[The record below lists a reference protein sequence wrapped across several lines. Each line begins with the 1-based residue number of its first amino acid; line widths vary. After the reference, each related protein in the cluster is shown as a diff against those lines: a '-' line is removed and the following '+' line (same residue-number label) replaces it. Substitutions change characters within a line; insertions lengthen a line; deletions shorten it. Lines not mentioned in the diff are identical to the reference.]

1 MLAGRG
7 KPAAASAAT
16 TSCRRPR
23 PSKLVPSSARNSSRA
38 YVSSTG
44 CPRTARR
51 PRCGRPPCAAPLG
64 ALAAAAG
71 RLALVSATAR
81 AAARCSARGGKPEAV
96 AGAPAVLQRHAAAQ
110 STGIAAEGRSARALR
125 QRMSALQAWQMRE
138 WPTAS
143 IQSLGPALPSA
154 DRALDPVW
162 ATCRS
167 CK

>member
-1 MLAGRG
+1 
-7 KPAAASAAT
+7 
-16 TSCRRPR
+16 
-23 PSKLVPSSARNSSRA
+23 
-38 YVSSTG
+38 
-44 CPRTARR
+44 
-51 PRCGRPPCAAPLG
+51 
-64 ALAAAAG
+64 
-71 RLALVSATAR
+71 
-81 AAARCSARGGKPEAV
+81 
-96 AGAPAVLQRHAAAQ
+96 VLQRHAAAQ
-110 STGIAAEGRSARALR
+110 STGTAAEGRSARALR